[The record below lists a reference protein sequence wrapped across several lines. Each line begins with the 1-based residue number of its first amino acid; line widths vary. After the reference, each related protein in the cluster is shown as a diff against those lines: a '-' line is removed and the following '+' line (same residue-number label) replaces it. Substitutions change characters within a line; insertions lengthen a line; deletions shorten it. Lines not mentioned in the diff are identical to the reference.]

1 MANEGIEVEI
11 YGPANNYATK
21 LGTLYGAQ
29 EPEALEEIKA
39 FGGGSF
45 KIAKSD
51 KRLTANPT
59 WIKSRNICKLRIDGV
74 VTNAFFL
81 DEKETVIVGAG
92 EAAEQGYHIY
102 GQGLKNWFD
111 DAEVRPVGGI
121 KPLSQKTRYFNFASV
136 DEGAWY
142 VSGSWTNPVNQGQ
155 VKVTPAWGDR
165 PEKWPDVAAAAQWI
179 WVAAYTSPAP
189 FDPCY
194 FRHTVN
200 ITTAGTHA
208 VYSAVDDYFE
218 LYVDGQ
224 KLASSDPKT
233 SSHYEA
239 SRIEVQLSTGN
250 HVIAYMAKNTEGLA
264 FNGPAA
270 LAMALVRV
278 AADKSETLI
287 SRSGTGTW
295 KCMAYPAVAPGWSIG
310 EILITLMNEAN
321 ARGVVFPAL
330 LTKTFTTTTD
340 SNGTA
345 WADKLEWSF
354 GIGESLASVIKKFEE
369 MVDIWI
375 DPATLQLHVAQV
387 RGKNKTVANH
397 SGAFSQPISLL
408 PGKHLIEARTQSRG
422 KIKNAMSILTTE
434 GWIEQNDASLPGSPF
449 GRLEAS
455 IDTGATPDFAKKI
468 ATSIFAQR
476 AIEEEGASYD
486 LITQQYTPGV
496 NLFVGDWI
504 LAPNALGLQVARR
517 VMSIAVNRDSA
528 GRPKYT
534 IEFDTIFRS
543 NEQALTNIVE
553 KLGGGGVGGGSS
565 NVPGYTPGVGD
576 PILLP
581 PPVVPQL
588 LIPQAPTGV
597 VVFSTGA
604 WDTNGVNAYSIVD
617 IAWNPVTQH
626 TDLSAAA
633 IAYYEVEGRI
643 TAMPSDQWMAL
654 GTSTGE
660 FLEVAPWTIGQPW
673 TFRVR
678 AHDVGGGVSS
688 WGTSASHTPL
698 GPTTPMSAPMT
709 PTLSS
714 DLGNLVVV
722 WNGLLAGST
731 QPPVQFRYV
740 FAEVSTAATG
750 QPWTRKGPAL
760 SRGGGQIVIPGETV
774 GQNRYVRLTAVDGM
788 AIASA
793 ASPVAGPQ
801 MITGVDLGDLDA
813 SVGAA
818 IDAAEA
824 AAAAAKESTNMLSDP
839 SFELNTEEFWDILA
853 GTVNATDQFH
863 SGARSMKT
871 TTNNAEFD
879 AIRYQRIIAVEPGER
894 YYFRIWMRPSNITI
908 NGFRISVE
916 YGATTSITSNADIGD
931 GSQAVANTWGI
942 VSAEWVVPAGVYFM
956 RPRIVIRD
964 SSVGNFYW
972 YDDFYIAKMVG
983 TTEIIGGSITTTKIA
998 AGAIAATHIQAGAVD
1013 AAAIQAGAVT
1023 AGKIAAGA
1031 VTANEIAAGAVTANH
1046 IQAGA
1051 ITTSHLAA
1059 GIGGTLDISANTS
1072 VNILVSQI
1080 AAVDANADATQ
1091 NELETM
1097 QQYYSFGSTGAVISK
1112 PGSVF
1117 ATRIDNDS
1125 IDMLENGNVIS
1136 YWNSGQMFVTQLVAE
1151 KLTMGNHQVET
1162 YLDGTIIRAL

>member
-29 EPEALEEIKA
+29 DPEALEEIKA

-45 KIAKSD
+45 KISKTD
-51 KRLTANPT
+51 KRLSANPT
-59 WIKSRNICKLRIDGV
+59 WIKSRNICKLRVDGV
-74 VTNAFFL
+74 VTNAFFI
-81 DEKETVIVGAG
+81 DEKETIIVGAG
-92 EAAEQGYHIY
+92 EAAEQGYLVY

-136 DEGAWY
+136 DEGPWY

-155 VKVTPAWGDR
+155 VKTTPAWGSSPD
-165 PEKWPDVAAAAQWI
+165 KWPDIAASAQWI

-224 KLASSDPKT
+224 KIAASDPKT

-239 SRIEVQLSTGN
+239 SRVEVQLSTGT

-287 SRSGTGTW
+287 SRSGAGTW

-310 EILITLMNEAN
+310 EVLITLMNEAG
-321 ARGVVFPAL
+321 ARGVVFPSL

-340 SNGTA
+340 SNSTA
-345 WADKLEWSF
+345 WVDKLEWSF
-354 GIGESLASVIKKFEE
+354 KIGESLASVVKKFEE
-369 MVDIWI
+369 LVDIWI
-375 DPATLQLHVAQV
+375 DPATMQLHCAQV

-397 SGAFSQPISLL
+397 SGAFSQPISFL
-408 PGKHLIEARTQSRG
+408 PGKHIVEARTQSRG

-434 GWIEQNDASLPGSPF
+434 GWIEQNDASLPTSPF

-468 ATSIFAQR
+468 ASSIFAQR
-476 AIEEEGASYD
+476 SIEEEGASYD

-496 NLFVGDWI
+496 NLFVGDWV
-504 LAPNALGLQVARR
+504 LAPNAIGLQVARR
-517 VMSIAVNRDSA
+517 VMSIAVKRDSA

-543 NEQALTNIVE
+543 NEQALTRIVE
-553 KLGGGGVGGGSS
+553 KLGGGGVGGSSS
-565 NVPGYTPGVGD
+565 NVPGFTPGVGD

-597 VVFSTGA
+597 NAASVGF
-604 WDTNGVNAYSIVD
+604 WDTNGVNPYSLVD
-617 IAWNPVTQH
+617 VFWNVVTQH
-626 TDLSAAA
+626 TDLSPAV
-633 IAYYEVEGRI
+633 IAYYEVEGRL
-643 TAMPSDQWMAL
+643 TAAPADAWTPM
-654 GTSTGE
+654 GTSTSDL
-660 FLEVAPWTIGQPW
+660 LELAPFTVGSQW

-688 WGTSASHTPL
+688 WGYASSHTML
-698 GPTTPMSAPMT
+698 GPTTPMAAPMT

-774 GQNRYVRLTAVDGM
+774 GENRYARLTAVDGM
-788 AIASA
+788 GIASA
-793 ASPVAGPQ
+793 ASSVAGPQ

-818 IDAAEA
+818 IDAAENA
-824 AAAAAKESTNMLSDP
+824 ALAAKEGTNMLSDP

-853 GTVNATDQFH
+853 STTNATDQFH
-863 SGARSMKT
+863 TGARSMKT
-871 TTNNAEFD
+871 TTTGGDFD
-879 AIRYQRIIAVEPGER
+879 AIRYQRTIPVEPGER
-894 YYFRIWMRPSNITI
+894 YYFRIWMRPSSITI
-908 NGFRISVE
+908 NGFRISIQ
-916 YGATTSITSNADIGD
+916 YGPTTGLANNEDIGD
-931 GSQAVANTWGI
+931 GSQAVVNTWNM
-942 VSAEWVVPAGVYFM
+942 VTAEWTVPSGQYFM

-964 SSVGNFYW
+964 SSSGNFYW
-972 YDDFYIAKMVG
+972 YDDFYITKMVG
-983 TTEIIGGSITTTKIA
+983 TTEIIGGSITASKIA
-998 AGAIAATHIQAGAVD
+998 SDSITSAHIQAGAVD
-1013 AAAIQAGAVT
+1013 AEAIQAAAVT

-1031 VTANEIAAGAVTANH
+1031 VTANEIAAGAITANH

-1051 ITTSHLAA
+1051 ITTSHLQA
-1059 GIGGTLDISANTS
+1059 GIGGTLDISANSS

-1091 NELETM
+1091 SELESM
-1097 QQYYSFGSTGAVISK
+1097 QQYYSFGTTGAVISK

-1162 YLDGTIIRAL
+1162 YGTGTIVRAL